1 MYTDMLNKLQELT
14 DACIMVKE
22 EYRACD
28 KCPRAYNGCLE
39 YVSLMDFV
47 YDYSSNMIEEFM
59 QFAKECEFS
68 DEDRIAVYADAERK
82 AVRDEMEDIA

>member
-1 MYTDMLNKLQELT
+1 MYTDMLNKLQEVT

-28 KCPRAYNGCLE
+28 KCPRVYSGCLE

-47 YDYSSNMIEEFM
+47 YDYSTGMIEEFM
-59 QFAKECEFS
+59 QFAKEL
-68 DEDRIAVYADAERK
+68 DEQE
-82 AVRDEMEDIA
+82 DEYVDKIGA